1 MVYQIFF
8 GQIGHWTLDKIRF
21 LLLTFS
27 LILQASLQLFSLV
40 RYPVR
45 QVLLRQIYFTGL
57 ESVGVVVV
65 MALTIGIVIVA
76 QSILL
81 LGNSN
86 VTLVAKI
93 LCWIVVRELGPLLTA
108 LVVIARS
115 GAAIAAEMA
124 NMQITGEVD
133 SLRALGIS
141 PFAYLVLPRLL
152 GGLFSVF
159 SLTIYFDASA
169 LFGGFLA
176 AFIGWNLPYEPFFQG
191 LYGTLSVAQVVGGA
205 CKSLLFGLI
214 IAAVACQ
221 RGLIVERSST
231 AVPKAATQAVMYSL
245 FLVFIAEGCFV
256 LVAQML
262 GGG

>member
-1 MVYQIFF
+1 VYQMFF
-8 GQIGHWTLDKIRF
+8 GQLGHWILDKIRF

-27 LILQASLQLFSLV
+27 LILQAIFQLFALG
-40 RYPVR
+40 RTPVR

-57 ESVGVVVV
+57 ESTGVVMV
-65 MALTIGIVIVA
+65 MALTIGVVIVT

-86 VTLVAKI
+86 VTLVAKV
-93 LCWIVVRELGPLLTA
+93 LCWIVIRELGPLLTA

-115 GAAIAAEMA
+115 GAAIAAELA
-124 NMQITGEVD
+124 NMQVTGQID

-141 PFAYLVLPRLL
+141 PCAYLVLPRLL
-152 GGLFSVF
+152 GGALSVF
-159 SLTIYFDASA
+159 ALTIYFDASA
-169 LFGGFLA
+169 LLGGFFA
-176 AFIGWNLPYEPFFQG
+176 AFLGWKLPSDLFFQG
-191 LYGTLSVAQVVGGA
+191 LYGTLTVGQIVGGA

-231 AVPKAATQAVMYSL
+231 AVPRAATQAVIYGL
-245 FLVFIAEGCFV
+245 FLVFVADGCFA
-256 LVAQML
+256 LLFQIL
-262 GGG
+262 SRG

>member
-1 MVYQIFF
+1 MFF
-8 GQIGHWTLDKIRF
+8 GQIGHWILDKIRF
-21 LLLTFS
+21 LFLTLS
-27 LILQASLQLFSLV
+27 LILQAILQLFSLS

-57 ESVGVVVV
+57 ESTGVVVV
-65 MALTIGIVIVA
+65 MALTIGIVIVT

-86 VTLVAKI
+86 VTLVAKV

-115 GAAIAAEMA
+115 GAAIAAELA
-124 NMQITGEVD
+124 NMQITGQID

-152 GGLFSVF
+152 GGALSVF
-159 SLTIYFDASA
+159 ALTIYFDASA
-169 LFGGFLA
+169 LLGGFSA
-176 AFIGWNLPYEPFFQG
+176 AFWGWNLPYELFFQG
-191 LYGTLSVAQVVGGA
+191 IYGALTVGQIAGGA
-205 CKSLLFGLI
+205 IKSLLFGLI

-231 AVPKAATQAVMYSL
+231 AVPRAATQAVIYSL
-245 FLVFIAEGCFV
+245 FLVFVAEGCFA
-256 LVAQML
+256 LIFQML